1 LTELTD
7 KKKYEII
14 ARLSLVALYLVFGI
28 NITLAAIAYFI
39 QGKIYME
46 TGADTTL
53 IRNIFIILA
62 LVELAALQF
71 IKNALLTKI
80 PRITNAGE
88 IPYQQLL
95 SITYIIAGM
104 CISIAIY
111 GFIIVLLG
119 GDYDFMLLFAAISL
133 IGFQLSRLRK
143 KDLDRIKI

>member
-46 TGADTTL
+46 TGEEITL